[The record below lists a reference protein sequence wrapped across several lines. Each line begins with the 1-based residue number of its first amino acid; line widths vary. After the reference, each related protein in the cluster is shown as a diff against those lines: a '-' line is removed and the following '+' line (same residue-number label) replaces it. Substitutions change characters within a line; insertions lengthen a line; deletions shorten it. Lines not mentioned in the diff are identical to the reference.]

1 MHFCTSSVLFRTEP
15 DRLDIPDGKI
25 LVVHYAEPFV
35 IGRIEFG
42 SGLFIVDLKQALL
55 GASFFDMG
63 ICRSTQRGTSRS
75 RESSRLSPH
84 LQTLKE
90 TKMNIEAHGEKKVV
104 VVTGGGI
111 GIGRATAKAFAK
123 LAYRVIVTD
132 VLEAEGRAVANEIE
146 EGGGV
151 AEFHPLNVRDSVA
164 CNDLVAGIEKR
175 YGAID
180 TIVANAGIAHKVP
193 LSELTDDKWDL
204 TMDIDLKG
212 VFRII
217 RAAVPG
223 MKQKRRGNVVA
234 VSSIMG
240 VAYGW
245 DEHAHYSAAKSGVV
259 GLVRGLAV
267 ELGREGI
274 RVNGIAPGF
283 IRTAQALSEQHSL
296 GAAGLDAVAAK
307 IPLGR
312 VGEPED
318 MADVITFMASENARY
333 LTGQTLTVDGG
344 LVIQSH

>member
-1 MHFCTSSVLFRTEP
+1 MNS
-15 DRLDIPDGKI
+15 
-25 LVVHYAEPFV
+25 
-35 IGRIEFG
+35 
-42 SGLFIVDLKQALL
+42 
-55 GASFFDMG
+55 
-63 ICRSTQRGTSRS
+63 
-75 RESSRLSPH
+75 
-84 LQTLKE
+84 E
-90 TKMNIEAHGEKKVV
+90 TRDEKKVV
-104 VVTGGGI
+104 LVTGGGI
-111 GIGRATAKAFAK
+111 GIGRATANAFGA
-123 LAYRVIVTD
+123 LGYRVIVTD
-132 VLEAEGRAVANEIE
+132 VLEDEGRAVAATIE
-146 EGGGV
+146 ANGGT
-151 AEFHPLNVRDSVA
+151 AEFDLLNVRDSAA
-164 CNDLVAGIEKR
+164 CNEVVNGIEKR

-223 MKQKRRGNVVA
+223 MKQKRKGSIIA

-267 ELGREGI
+267 ELGRDGI
-274 RVNGIAPGF
+274 RVNGLAPGF

-296 GAAGLDAVAAK
+296 GAAGLDAVASK
-307 IPLGR
+307 VPLGR

-318 MADVITFMASENARY
+318 MADVITFMASDKARY